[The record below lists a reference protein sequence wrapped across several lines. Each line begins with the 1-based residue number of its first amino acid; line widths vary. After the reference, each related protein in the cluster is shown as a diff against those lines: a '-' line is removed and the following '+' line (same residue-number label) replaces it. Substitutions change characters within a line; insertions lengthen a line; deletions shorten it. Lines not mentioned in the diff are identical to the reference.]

1 MGIGFGG
8 VPLTP
13 GGICQCFLP
22 SLYIMTSWLM
32 RVWRWLVPI
41 ARRRPSVMT
50 ALRYGSCSV
59 SLIDSVA
66 VTSGSAALSSAL
78 SFERTLGVERR
89 WTVMIWEQ
97 NQSLRHEKGPL
108 SCDVRSESTML
119 FLCLRSKSSEP
130 LGANGAAVYPP
141 RTTCY
146 PGFHQ
151 ILFYCP
157 CPRGGIW
164 TLSQYF
170 LIIAANN
177 LALPPE

>member
-1 MGIGFGG
+1 
-8 VPLTP
+8 
-13 GGICQCFLP
+13 
-22 SLYIMTSWLM
+22 
-32 RVWRWLVPI
+32 
-41 ARRRPSVMT
+41 MT

-97 NQSLRHEKGPL
+97 SQSLRHEKGPL
-108 SCDVRSESTML
+108 SCDIRSESTML